1 MKELIPEA
9 QAPVPESHFPQVVKA
24 LTTGRLVIFL
34 GAGASLSSRAAGVK
48 WEPGQTE
55 YLPLSGELASYL
67 AETFDCEPTSD
78 LARVSQQVAL
88 LNGTGPLY
96 DELHS
101 LFNIDYP
108 PAPLHRFFARLPG
121 RLRALGY
128 PRSSDPLRRRLL
140 VVTTNYDD
148 LQERAFADEGVS
160 FHTVIYEADGEQR
173 GKFLHRQPSG
183 AESWIERP
191 NEYKGLFLD
200 EQPVVLKIHGAVD
213 RVSDERD
220 SYVITEDHYIEYLA
234 RTDASAL
241 IPAPLPALL
250 KNNHLLFLG
259 YGLKDWNL
267 RVILHRLWGDR
278 KLTWKSWAVQL
289 HTDPL
294 DREFWSRRDVEIL
307 DCPLGEYIG
316 SLEEKMRETPPDK
329 GNA

>member
-1 MKELIPEA
+1 
-9 QAPVPESHFPQVVKA
+9 V
-24 LTTGRLVIFL
+24 T
-34 GAGASLSSRAAGVK
+34 

-67 AETFDCEPTSD
+67 AETFDCEPASD

-96 DELHS
+96 DELHT
-101 LFNIDYP
+101 LFDADYP
-108 PAPLHRFFARLPG
+108 PTPLHRFFARLPG
-121 RLRALGY
+121 HLHTLGY
-128 PRSSDPLRRRLL
+128 PRSTDPLRRRLL

-148 LQERAFADEGVS
+148 LQERAFAGEGVS
-160 FHTVIYEADGEQR
+160 FHTVIYEADGERR
-173 GKFLHRQPSG
+173 GKFLHRVPSG
-183 AESWIERP
+183 AESWVDRP
-191 NEYKGLFLD
+191 NEYKGLILD

-213 RVSDERD
+213 RASSERD
-220 SYVITEDHYIEYLA
+220 SYVITEDHYIEYLT
-234 RTDASAL
+234 RTDATAL

-289 HTDPL
+289 RTDPV
-294 DREFWSRRDVEIL
+294 DREFWARRDVEIL
-307 DCPLGEYIG
+307 DCPLGEYIAG
-316 SLEEKMRETPPDK
+316 LDEEMRKMPPGEGK
-329 GNA
+329 A